1 MNNQYFISIGKKER
15 KAAII
20 LVLFHLFVM
29 VISSLVTVSP
39 PYGMD
44 PEVFELLFNAVYQG
58 VMIMIIALFMKEY
71 MRRAWQNISAQ
82 SKGAVFG
89 AVMLGILFIYAVSV
103 IANIFSFSINGL
115 GKIAVNQKMLQEFLG
130 HYPFA
135 IILLAVAGAF
145 TEEVIYRGIL
155 FEFFYKAGQ
164 TASVLLTAFLFGFIH
179 ILSTIKLGDF
189 NGILDLILKLL
200 PYFMMGLALALEY
213 VKYKNIWINV
223 FTHVLWNII
232 ACLMSIVVMKFLPF
246 MK

>member
-1 MNNQYFISIGKKER
+1 
-15 KAAII
+15 
-20 LVLFHLFVM
+20 
-29 VISSLVTVSP
+29 
-39 PYGMD
+39 
-44 PEVFELLFNAVYQG
+44 
-58 VMIMIIALFMKEY
+58 MIMIIALFMKEY

-89 AVMLGILFIYAVSV
+89 AVMLGILFI
-103 IANIFSFSINGL
+103 
-115 GKIAVNQKMLQEFLG
+115 
-130 HYPFA
+130 YPFA

-213 VKYKNIWINV
+213 VKYKNIWINI

>member
-1 MNNQYFISIGKKER
+1 MIYLYYYDK
-15 KAAII
+15 I
-20 LVLFHLFVM
+20 LILWYQFYCLWRRPFEIVKRLPFFWGNLSFFLTLY
-29 VISSLVTVSP
+29 IRVSWSWS
-39 PYGMD
+39 
-44 PEVFELLFNAVYQG
+44 LLFLWKNT
-58 VMIMIIALFMKEY
+58 
-71 MRRAWQNISAQ
+71 W
-82 SKGAVFG
+82 
-89 AVMLGILFIYAVSV
+89 
-103 IANIFSFSINGL
+103 IFSFSINGL

-213 VKYKNIWINV
+213 VKYKNIWINI